1 MTVAVVDDAGRLLGV
16 HEVSDSPAGY
26 AWLGTLLMERSA
38 GLSSTAV
45 AADSDDHVLTS
56 LLTAAG
62 RPLAVADDDSVDD
75 FAERFADDD
84 SPEEI
89 QFPSAYRRAVGL
101 ARALQAGAL
110 QAVNLPTPR
119 ELASHKP
126 ILAAHTAM

>member
-16 HEVSDSPAGY
+16 REVSDSPAGY

-89 QFPSAYRRAVGL
+89 QLPPAYRRAGGL
-101 ARALQAGAL
+101 APAPQARGPVA
-110 QAVNLPTPR
+110 APPPTPPPPAR
-119 ELASHKP
+119 PQPPLP
-126 ILAAHTAM
+126 P